1 MKRRR
6 FLSGSP
12 NHVYQRSLNG
22 SVIFYSLEDCLVYF
36 TVFCTSAV
44 KYGVSVLGLCVMYD
58 HIHQLLEAPD
68 LRTLSTFERM
78 VNLKFSYEYFEDL
91 RQKVHDSQLD
101 GQQCAARCAT
111 PIPNSGHLFRS
122 PFRSAPK
129 VGGKAVRTCIAYLYS
144 NPVERHIHEEAIK

>member
-78 VNLKFSYEYFEDL
+78 VNLKFSMSILKICVRKFMILSWMDNNVRLGAL
-91 RQKVHDSQLD
+91 RPYRTVDICFALLSEVLRKLE
-101 GQQCAARCAT
+101 ARLSEHA
-111 PIPNSGHLFRS
+111 
-122 PFRSAPK
+122 
-129 VGGKAVRTCIAYLYS
+129 
-144 NPVERHIHEEAIK
+144 